1 MSAFPGFCIGT
12 EITCNQANFSAGFF
26 RSKKKFQSRLFLS
39 WGLCTAPARMKARFF
54 APRHP
59 PDHPAQLP
67 AAEEFLAIAAAT
79 PLRRAKVLS
88 GWANRCA
95 IARPVSS
102 FS

>member
-1 MSAFPGFCIGT
+1 
-12 EITCNQANFSAGFF
+12 
-26 RSKKKFQSRLFLS
+26 
-39 WGLCTAPARMKARFF
+39 
-54 APRHP
+54 
-59 PDHPAQLP
+59 LP